1 MQIKEKKKKDQ
12 WLETQFLS
20 PESSQLKRF
29 IDVGFEV
36 SSDGGM
42 RTVLTS
48 GQIS

>member
-1 MQIKEKKKKDQ
+1 MERKEKKEKDW
-12 WLETQFLS
+12 WLETQFPS

-29 IDVGFEV
+29 IDVALEV

-42 RTVLTS
+42 RTVLMS